1 MKILRQTLCIVFYII
16 SHINTFGQSVTLQ
29 PNTFQLPKVASNP
42 ACTVADKGKVVFNTN
57 QNKILYCNGTAWI
70 DPENGTAARITPAFW
85 VYSTDVQTVRSEF
98 EVVTFKYR
106 DFDLTNSFNLETS
119 PTNPNTFVAPDN
131 GIYEINFDAKLD
143 LSSFSPTPSTQITL
157 RLTKT
162 TDNSFQSYHFVFPVG
177 DNSGENYI
185 HLSKILNLPKDT
197 RVRININIQNAPT
210 WGTLKIDYPFFS
222 GHLVSWY

>member
-106 DFDLTNSFNLETS
+106 DFDFTNSFNLETS